1 MGRRSSQRRSSD
13 ARQLGCVF
21 QDMTPPK
28 SILRK
33 STDMQRPIQRVKF
46 TKAIARHTKIR
57 DQNPSLGYI
66 CPGEPHQRSPNAPKF
81 EDRSQEETEWQEQG
95 AREAAWKLAKNVLK
109 LKEHER
115 ATFFSPSENR
125 CLPASNLKP
134 EEREFVVDSGASMH
148 MISKKDLSDAEM
160 DTLTKSCSPTIVIT
174 ANGEVQTH
182 EEATVYVKEL
192 DIFLTMKVLE
202 NTPAVLSLGKLCDEN
217 GYSYEWIHGQKPHL
231 IKNGI
236 RIPCNT
242 ENFVPIVVPGLSS
255 SSSGSSSTS
264 KTPSRQESHSSS
276 SSSASSSSP
285 TVSEIQIRER
295 EDGINSDISPVQVS
309 TSVDDRSGQPDETT
323 IERGNPLN
331 SEIPEWLQEFRENLV
346 DDEIPVHGDSHASSS
361 HEASLEPTFKRR
373 EDLGKHS
380 VYTHFP
386 KDRNCEICK
395 RTKITRAPCRR
406 RNGEAV
412 PRAEKFG
419 DLITADHKVLSDN
432 CESRNNHRY
441 AVVVQDLATQW
452 IQAYPCKTKTSQETQ
467 RSLQKF
473 LEPERNPKVIYT
485 DNSLEFGKA
494 CEDLSWNHC
503 TSTPHRSETNGIA
516 ERAVRRVKEG
526 TSAVLLQS
534 GLNESWWAD
543 SMECYTY
550 LRNVTDLLSDG
561 KTPYERRFGQPFKGP
576 IIPFGSL
583 VEYHPITAKDQ
594 SRIHQ
599 FGKKVLPGLFL
610 GYALYAGGIWKG
622 DVLVADLEEL
632 ETMDASEI
640 YSKRLNAKEVIFPKE
655 KGEFIFPIADGRI
668 KTLGGDQDLRTST
681 LVRHRPIQ
689 GESNI
694 DFLGESEGSLPQPQD
709 SLPDA
714 GEAINDFWSMSGNFI
729 YRHHVEPR
737 VKLYSPREESFPIP
751 LKYIDVSRTTHT
763 NLDVKQEK
771 RIDDYWN
778 IDGSRDLSDPWTGFT
793 QFTLLEE
800 KPPDGYMWSGGRLT
814 RKQLT
819 SRPDHLWPELWKS
832 MGKHAKLK
840 EKQKW
845 SNEKLHLENA
855 RKLRGIYFI
864 DPEDKEFK
872 ETIKNARK
880 KLETSVAPAMPCKIM
895 KKNCGSGGSNK
906 IKNKTCVYSGS

>member
-1 MGRRSSQRRSSD
+1 
-13 ARQLGCVF
+13 
-21 QDMTPPK
+21 
-28 SILRK
+28 
-33 STDMQRPIQRVKF
+33 
-46 TKAIARHTKIR
+46 
-57 DQNPSLGYI
+57 
-66 CPGEPHQRSPNAPKF
+66 
-81 EDRSQEETEWQEQG
+81 
-95 AREAAWKLAKNVLK
+95 
-109 LKEHER
+109 
-115 ATFFSPSENR
+115 
-125 CLPASNLKP
+125 
-134 EEREFVVDSGASMH
+134 MH

-192 DIFLTMKVLE
+192 DIFLTMKVLD

-217 GYSYEWIHGQKPHL
+217 GYSYEWINGQKPHL

-276 SSSASSSSP
+276 SSSTSSSSP
-285 TVSEIQIRER
+285 TVSEIQTRER
-295 EDGINSDISPVQVS
+295 EDRIDSDISPVQVS
-309 TSVDDRSGQPDETT
+309 TSVGDRSGQPDETQANKIQKPNKKETT
-323 IERGNPLN
+323 IELGNPLY

-361 HEASLEPTFKRR
+361 HEVSLEPIFKRR

-406 RNGEAV
+406 RNGGAV
-412 PRAEKFG
+412 PRAENFG

-473 LEPERNPKVIYT
+473 LEPDRNPKVIYT

-709 SLPDA
+709 SFPDA

-872 ETIKNARK
+872 ETIQ
-880 KLETSVAPAMPCKIM
+880 ECP
-895 KKNCGSGGSNK
+895 
-906 IKNKTCVYSGS
+906 